1 MQDRFKFRAVLKT
14 DKFTILIEPY
24 YILQECYFIDIN
36 KAEVEFDFKYPNEC
50 FWDFI
55 EEIEKQDYI
64 QEISIDGDLIITK
77 DFTNLVQCTGLK
89 DKFGKLIYE
98 KDIVRDIPTQ
108 TVYKVSHKK
117 CAFYLE
123 NKEYVGYF
131 HELRQCFS
139 ISRLEI
145 IGNIYENPELLSE
158 VE

>member
-1 MQDRFKFRAVLKT
+1 MQDRLKFRVYFKGSEYAEAGYVDLTRSDVIFSLRADGQIIRNVVYDCKQEGHEGQPCNMP
-14 DKFTILIEPY
+14 FTPNNNLY
-24 YILQECYFIDIN
+24 DIQ
-36 KAEVEFDFKYPNEC
+36 F
-50 FWDFI
+50 
-55 EEIEKQDYI
+55 
-64 QEISIDGDLIITK
+64 
-77 DFTNLVQCTGLK
+77 CTGLK
-89 DKFGKLIYE
+89 DKNGKLIYD

-145 IGNIYENPELLSE
+145 IGNVYENSELLNE
-158 VE
+158 VENDT